1 MRTGRNAAEDDLE
14 LVHREEQQK
23 MNELHVVVPLSL
35 KQVKVKKLLMIKL
48 SEDRLNLRSPQYNCH
63 I

>member
-35 KQVKVKKLLMIKL
+35 KQVKVKKLLKFTNDKT
-48 SEDRLNLRSPQYNCH
+48 E
-63 I
+63 

>member
-14 LVHREEQQK
+14 LVLREEQQK

-35 KQVKVKKLLMIKL
+35 KQVKVKKTI
-48 SEDRLNLRSPQYNCH
+48 EVH
-63 I
+63 